1 MNGAAPMATIATS
14 DEHLIFEK
22 QMQQIESFWARE
34 HENIIE
40 RGNKNEVASFIS
52 LLIIPQHLCLCSPF

>member
-34 HENIIE
+34 HDNILE
-40 RGNKNEVASFIS
+40 RGNKNEVI
-52 LLIIPQHLCLCSPF
+52 L